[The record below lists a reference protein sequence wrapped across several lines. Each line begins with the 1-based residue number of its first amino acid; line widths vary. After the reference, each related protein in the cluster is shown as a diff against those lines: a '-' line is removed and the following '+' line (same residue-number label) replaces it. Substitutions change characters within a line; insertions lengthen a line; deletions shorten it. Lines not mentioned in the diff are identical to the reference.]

1 MNSINLVGRLTKA
14 PEDRTKGD
22 TKITVFT
29 LAVNRAFTN
38 SEGKREADF
47 IQIKTFKRLAENCLK
62 YLDKGSLV
70 GVDASIRT
78 GSFQKDGKTVY
89 TMEVIADDVRFYEGK
104 KDSNSDNTNNNNN
117 STVDD
122 DPFPGGTEIE
132 SGGAWPFG

>member
-1 MNSINLVGRLTKA
+1 MNSVNLVGRLTKA
-14 PEDRTKGD
+14 PEDRSKGD

-47 IQIKTFKRLAENCLK
+47 VQIKTFKRLAENCLK

-70 GVDASIRT
+70 GIDASIRT

-89 TMEVIADDVRFYEGK
+89 TMEVIADNVRFYEGK
-104 KDSNSDNTNNNNN
+104 KDSNSNITNNNYN

-132 SGGAWPFG
+132 SGDAWPFG